1 MSRIGKTPVNIP
13 EKVKVDIS
21 DGKVT
26 IEGPKGTLD
35 YEYPAEITVRI
46 DDNQVVFER
55 PSDIKRIRALH
66 GLTRALVAN
75 MITGVSEGF
84 ARVLEIH
91 GVGYRAEMKGKNLQL
106 MLGFSHPIFVV
117 PPPGIALEVEGTN
130 KVKVSGIDKQL
141 VGQVAA
147 TIRGFRPPEPYKGKG
162 VRYEGETVRRKAG
175 KTAA

>member
-13 EKVKVDIS
+13 EKVKIDVS

-26 IEGPKGTLD
+26 VEGPKGSLEYD
-35 YEYPAEITVRI
+35 YPGEITVRI
-46 DDNQVVFER
+46 DDNQVIFER
-55 PSDIKRIRALH
+55 PSDVKRIRALH
-66 GLTRALVAN
+66 GLTRALIAN
-75 MITGVSEGF
+75 MVTGVTEGF
-84 ARVLEIH
+84 KRILEIH

-117 PPPGIALEVEGTN
+117 PPPGITIEVEGTN
-130 KVKVSGIDKQL
+130 KIKVSGIDKQL

-147 TIRGFRPPEPYKGKG
+147 TIRKFRPPEPYKGKG
-162 VRYEGETVRRKAG
+162 VRYEGEIVRRKAG